1 MQEEESSMF
10 PELFA
15 LDDESSCESTC
26 SLTRSAGSI
35 DTVDYDSL
43 DQCLDAHSLARSIQS
58 LKVPDTNKRQRV
70 GIAPS
75 DLRPM
80 AFVRMN
86 TRLGKPKPVTIRAL
100 LDSGGSE
107 TIVTK
112 DLAKNLRTRT
122 TSTNSTVWTTPGGK
136 MVTNQK
142 VKAQFTIP
150 ELHSD
155 RLIEWNMHVTDNLG
169 AYDMIIGRD
178 IMTHLGI
185 DVRFSTMEIEW
196 DHRTM
201 PFKKH
206 DACFCR

>member
-1 MQEEESSMF
+1 
-10 PELFA
+10 
-15 LDDESSCESTC
+15 
-26 SLTRSAGSI
+26 
-35 DTVDYDSL
+35 
-43 DQCLDAHSLARSIQS
+43 
-58 LKVPDTNKRQRV
+58 
-70 GIAPS
+70 
-75 DLRPM
+75 
-80 AFVRMN
+80 MN

-201 PFKKH
+201 PFH
-206 DACFCR
+206 LRSCALDPCWELSGTGCLLCWFRARSVRQRISRLQRPF

>member
-1 MQEEESSMF
+1 MF

-35 DTVDYDSL
+35 DTTEYDSL

-80 AFVRMN
+80 AFVRLN

-100 LDSGGSE
+100 LDSGGSGSL
-107 TIVTK
+107 VTE
-112 DLAKNLRTRT
+112 RFTRKLKLKT
-122 TSTNSTVWTTPGGK
+122 VKSNTVWTTPARALNTGTK
-136 MVTNQK
+136 C
-142 VKAQFTIP
+142 KAIFNIP
-150 ELHSD
+150 ELHDSIQIKWD
-155 RLIEWNMHVTDNLG
+155 LYVTKSLG

-178 IMTHLGI
+178 MMSDLGI
-185 DVRFSTMEIEW
+185 DIRFSSNSV
-196 DHRTM
+196 R
-201 PFKKH
+201 
-206 DACFCR
+206 

>member
-1 MQEEESSMF
+1 MQEEESSMV

-80 AFVRMN
+80 AHEHSARETQTCDDPRS
-86 TRLGKPKPVTIRAL
+86 TRQWGIRDYCHEGL
-100 LDSGGSE
+100 SE
-107 TIVTK
+107 E
-112 DLAKNLRTRT
+112 
-122 TSTNSTVWTTPGGK
+122 P
-136 MVTNQK
+136 
-142 VKAQFTIP
+142 
-150 ELHSD
+150 SD
-155 RLIEWNMHVTDNLG
+155 
-169 AYDMIIGRD
+169 
-178 IMTHLGI
+178 THH
-185 DVRFSTMEIEW
+185 EY
-196 DHRTM
+196 
-201 PFKKH
+201 
-206 DACFCR
+206 